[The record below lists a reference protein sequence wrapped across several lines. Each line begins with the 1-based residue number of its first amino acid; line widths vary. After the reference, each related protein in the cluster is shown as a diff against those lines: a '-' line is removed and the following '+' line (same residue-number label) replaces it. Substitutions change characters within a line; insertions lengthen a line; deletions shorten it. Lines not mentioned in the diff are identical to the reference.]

1 MDFEVTKSNKFLKK
15 LLKEFTEKEV
25 YPIAKEIDETG
36 RFPRETFEKMAKLG
50 LTGIHTPIE
59 FGGAGGDEFS
69 KIIAV
74 EELSK
79 KCATTGAMLSIHLLF
94 GELIKKFG
102 TNDQKIKYLPM
113 MAEGGKIGAFALTEP
128 NAGSDAGSL
137 KTTALS
143 EDDYYV
149 LNGTKCFITGG
160 GQAEAIIVIASTNPS
175 KKIKGLSAIIVDKN
189 TPGFSIGKIEDK
201 MGIRGSET
209 VELIFE
215 NCKIPKSN
223 LLGKEG
229 DGFKISM
236 IGLDGARIGIAAQ
249 ALGIAEG
256 ALSEAIE
263 YSKEREQF
271 GKPISSFQGISWY
284 IAEMATKIEATRHLV
299 NYAAWLK
306 QTGKPHTKEAAMC
319 KYFAS
324 ETAKFVTDKALQV
337 HGGYGYM
344 REYSLERMLR
354 DAKITEIYEG
364 TSEIHKI
371 VIAKQVIK

>member
-1 MDFEVTKSNKFLKK
+1 L
-15 LLKEFTEKEV
+15 
-25 YPIAKEIDETG
+25 AKEIDETG
-36 RFPRETFEKMAKLG
+36 RFPRETFEKMAKFG
-50 LTGIHTPIE
+50 LTGVHTPIE
-59 FGGAGGDEFS
+59 FGGSGGDEFS

-79 KCATTGAMLSIHLLF
+79 KCGTTGAMLSIHLLF

-102 TNDQKIKYLPM
+102 TNDQKSKYLPM
-113 MAEGGKIGAFALTEP
+113 MSVGGKLGAFALTEP
-128 NAGSDAGSL
+128 NAGSDAGSVN
-137 KTTALS
+137 TTALS
-143 EDDYYV
+143 DGDHYII
-149 LNGTKCFITGG
+149 NGTKCFITGG
-160 GQAEAIIVIASTNPS
+160 GQAEALILIASTDPT
-175 KKIKGLSAIIVDKN
+175 KKLKGLSAIIVDKG
-189 TPGFSIGKIEDK
+189 TPGFSIGKTEDK

-215 NCKIPKSN
+215 NCRIPKSN

-229 DGFKISM
+229 EGFKISM
-236 IGLDGARIGIAAQ
+236 IGLDGARIGIASQ
-249 ALGIAEG
+249 ALGLAEG
-256 ALSEAIE
+256 ALNEAIE

-284 IAEMATKIEATRHLV
+284 IADMATRIEAARHLI

-306 QTGKPHTKEAAMC
+306 QIGKPHTKEAAMC

-324 ETAKFVTDKALQV
+324 ETAKFVTDKALQI

-344 REYSLERMLR
+344 KEYPLERMLR